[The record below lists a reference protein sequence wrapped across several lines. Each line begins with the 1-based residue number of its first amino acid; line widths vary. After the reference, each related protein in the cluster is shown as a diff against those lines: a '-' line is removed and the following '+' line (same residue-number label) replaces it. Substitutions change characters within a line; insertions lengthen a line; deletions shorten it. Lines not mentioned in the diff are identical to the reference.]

1 MINKKKKQKEITI
14 NELAQMV
21 AKGFEEVGRN
31 MARIENNLI
40 YHIGGINRRLDDMSL
55 NRVKYEDHNK
65 LKVRVDFIEEK
76 LEIKNK

>member
-1 MINKKKKQKEITI
+1 
-14 NELAQMV
+14 MV